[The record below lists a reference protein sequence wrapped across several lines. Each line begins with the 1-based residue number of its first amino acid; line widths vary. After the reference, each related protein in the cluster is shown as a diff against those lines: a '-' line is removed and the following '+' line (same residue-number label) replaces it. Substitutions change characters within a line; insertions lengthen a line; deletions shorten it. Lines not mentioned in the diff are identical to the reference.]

1 MSMVN
6 AGRMQ
11 KWNNNKEKGTTVADP
26 LYVYASLSQSLS
38 IQRDTRISASASLS
52 SPSF

>member
-1 MSMVN
+1 MVN

-26 LYVYASLSQSLS
+26 LYVYASLFISIPFYPERHTPLHLLLS
-38 IQRDTRISASASLS
+38 PLLV
-52 SPSF
+52 F